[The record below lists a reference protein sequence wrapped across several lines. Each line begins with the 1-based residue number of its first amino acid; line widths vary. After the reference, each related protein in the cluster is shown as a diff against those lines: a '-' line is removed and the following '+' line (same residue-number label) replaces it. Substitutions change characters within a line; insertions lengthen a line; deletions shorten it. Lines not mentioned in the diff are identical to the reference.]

1 MESRLEHRMS
11 RRHGQMRD
19 IAPVTLGKWLI
30 SERSTDPIKTPKF
43 IMIMSALET
52 AIRSISQLAARAR
65 INRIDQR
72 VDDETSFPI
81 TKQETLAHD
90 IVLRCLKASGL
101 VSIAISTVSPT
112 PILIDD
118 EARELESYVV
128 CYNPLDGA
136 NHLSAS
142 AITGMIFSIYKKG
155 ESRDLNDIK
164 CGNEMIAGGFAV
176 FATCNILMLS
186 IGKKGVQE
194 FLFDPVLGE
203 FIAKNLNVTIPVKG
217 HFYCIDEAKS
227 NLWNQATFEYINRK
241 KNPKLGKV
249 KKLRFVGSLCADTY
263 RTLKEGGILLYPE
276 TSLRPLGQV
285 RLLCEGNAL
294 SYLVRV
300 AGGLASTGRISPL
313 DVLPRPI
320 HRTCPLYLGS
330 REDVIELLEI
340 FTIRKATS

>member
-1 MESRLEHRMS
+1 
-11 RRHGQMRD
+11 
-19 IAPVTLGKWLI
+19 
-30 SERSTDPIKTPKF
+30 
-43 IMIMSALET
+43 
-52 AIRSISQLAARAR
+52 
-65 INRIDQR
+65 
-72 VDDETSFPI
+72 
-81 TKQETLAHD
+81 
-90 IVLRCLKASGL
+90 
-101 VSIAISTVSPT
+101 
-112 PILIDD
+112 
-118 EARELESYVV
+118 
-128 CYNPLDGA
+128 
-136 NHLSAS
+136 
-142 AITGMIFSIYKKG
+142 
-155 ESRDLNDIK
+155 
-164 CGNEMIAGGFAV
+164 MIAGGFAV